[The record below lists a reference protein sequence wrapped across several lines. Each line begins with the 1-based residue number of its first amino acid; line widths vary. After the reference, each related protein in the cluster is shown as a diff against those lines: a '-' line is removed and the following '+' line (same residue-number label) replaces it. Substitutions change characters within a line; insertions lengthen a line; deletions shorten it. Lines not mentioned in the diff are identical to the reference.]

1 MIKNKNLKMISN
13 RLDEL
18 ITSDFISFN
27 KDSMFKDMELC
38 IDVPKMY
45 YEINTSSLD
54 GFYINNMLSDDNY
67 LPKYES
73 LLHVDKFIL
82 ENNPQVDNSR
92 EEYKKIGSMFIK
104 IFSYLIL
111 KFINKYVSVRN
122 ALHLA
127 HIFIYNLDIII
138 LRNIEL
144 RKDYSYK
151 NSDKFYIKGGDVYIP
166 AIEKLNGFQI
176 DFSKGINCYI
186 YDRMKLAKLCGYLLG
201 VEKYEEKIYLPLFKR
216 IIKNAFGTIHN
227 LMLLEEDYLTI
238 CDYCGE
244 FFIKHKND
252 LIGHTYTV
260 NNITKHICP
269 DCYEYKNKYEVS

>member
-27 KDSMFKDMELC
+27 KDNMFKDMELC

-45 YEINTSSLD
+45 YEINTGSLD
-54 GFYINNMLSDDNY
+54 GFNINNILSDDNY

-73 LLHVDKFIL
+73 LLHVDNFIL

-111 KFINKYVSVRN
+111 KFINKYVSARD

-151 NSDKFYIKGGDVYIP
+151 ECDKFLINNDIINIP
-166 AIEKLNGFQI
+166 IIRKLNGFQI

-244 FFIKHKND
+244 IFISHKND

-269 DCYEYKNKYEVS
+269 DCYDYKNKYEVS

>member
-1 MIKNKNLKMISN
+1 MIKNKNLKMTSN

-27 KDSMFKDMELC
+27 KDNMFKDMELC

-45 YEINTSSLD
+45 YEINTGSLD
-54 GFYINNMLSDDNY
+54 GFNINNILSDDNY

-73 LLHVDKFIL
+73 LLLVDNFIL
-82 ENNPQVDNSR
+82 ENNPQVDNNR

-111 KFINKYVSVRN
+111 KFINKYVSAID

-127 HIFIYNLDIII
+127 HTFIYNLDIVI

-151 NSDKFYIKGGDVYIP
+151 ECNKFLINNDIVNVPTIIG
-166 AIEKLNGFQI
+166 KLNGFQI
-176 DFSKGINCYI
+176 DFGKGINCYI
-186 YDRMKLAKLCGYLLG
+186 YDRVKLAKLCGYLLG

-216 IIKNAFGTIHN
+216 IIKNAFGTMHN

-238 CDYCGE
+238 CDSCGE
-244 FFIKHKND
+244 FFISHKND

-260 NNITKHICP
+260 NNITKHICS
-269 DCYEYKNKYEVS
+269 DCYEHKNK

>member
-27 KDSMFKDMELC
+27 KDNMFKDVELC

-54 GFYINNMLSDDNY
+54 GFYINNMLSDNNY

-111 KFINKYVSVRN
+111 KFINKYVSARN

-186 YDRMKLAKLCGYLLG
+186 YDRMKLTKLCGYLLG

-269 DCYEYKNKYEVS
+269 DCYEYKNK

>member
-27 KDSMFKDMELC
+27 KDNMFKDMELC

-45 YEINTSSLD
+45 YEINTGSLD
-54 GFYINNMLSDDNY
+54 GFNINNILSDDNY

-82 ENNPQVDNSR
+82 ENNPEVDNSR

-111 KFINKYVSVRN
+111 KFINKYVSARG

-166 AIEKLNGFQI
+166 AIEKSNEFQI

-244 FFIKHKND
+244 FFISHKND

-269 DCYEYKNKYEVS
+269 DCYEHKNKYEVS

>member
-1 MIKNKNLKMISN
+1 MIKNKNLKMTSN

-27 KDSMFKDMELC
+27 KDNMFKDMELC

-45 YEINTSSLD
+45 YEINTGSLD
-54 GFYINNMLSDDNY
+54 GFNINNILSDDNY

-151 NSDKFYIKGGDVYIP
+151 ECDKFLINNDIINIP
-166 AIEKLNGFQI
+166 IIEKLNGFQI

-244 FFIKHKND
+244 FFISHKND

-260 NNITKHICP
+260 NNNTKHICS
-269 DCYEYKNKYEVS
+269 DCYDYKNKYEVS

>member
-27 KDSMFKDMELC
+27 KDNMFKDMELC

-45 YEINTSSLD
+45 YEINTGSLD
-54 GFYINNMLSDDNY
+54 GFYINNMLSDNNY

-92 EEYKKIGSMFIK
+92 EEYKKIGSLFIK

-111 KFINKYVSVRN
+111 KFINKYVSARN

-127 HIFIYNLDIII
+127 HVFIYNLDIII

-166 AIEKLNGFQI
+166 AIEKSNEFQI

-186 YDRMKLAKLCGYLLG
+186 YDRMKLTKLCGYLLG

-244 FFIKHKND
+244 IFISHKND

-269 DCYEYKNKYEVS
+269 DCYEYKNK

>member
-27 KDSMFKDMELC
+27 KDNMFKDMELC

-54 GFYINNMLSDDNY
+54 GFYINNMLSDNNY

-111 KFINKYVSVRN
+111 KFINKYVSARN

-127 HIFIYNLDIII
+127 HVFIYNLDIII

-166 AIEKLNGFQI
+166 AIEKSNEFQI

-186 YDRMKLAKLCGYLLG
+186 YDRMKLTKLCGYLLG

-244 FFIKHKND
+244 IFISHKND

-269 DCYEYKNKYEVS
+269 DCYEYKNK

>member
-27 KDSMFKDMELC
+27 KDNMFKDMELC

-45 YEINTSSLD
+45 YEINTGSLD
-54 GFYINNMLSDDNY
+54 GFNINNILSDDNY

-73 LLHVDKFIL
+73 LLHVDNFIL

-111 KFINKYVSVRN
+111 KFINKYVSARG

-127 HIFIYNLDIII
+127 HLFIYNLDIII

-151 NSDKFYIKGGDVYIP
+151 ECDKFLINNDIINIP
-166 AIEKLNGFQI
+166 IIRKLNGFQI

-244 FFIKHKND
+244 IFISHKND

>member
-27 KDSMFKDMELC
+27 KDNMFKDVELC

-54 GFYINNMLSDDNY
+54 GFYINNMLSDNNY

-73 LLHVDKFIL
+73 LLLVDNFIL
-82 ENNPQVDNSR
+82 ENNPQVDNSKK
-92 EEYKKIGSMFIK
+92 EYKKIGSMFIK

-111 KFINKYVSVRN
+111 KFINKYVSARD
-122 ALHLA
+122 ALDLA
-127 HIFIYNLDIII
+127 HVFIYNLDIII

-166 AIEKLNGFQI
+166 AIEKSNEFQI

-186 YDRMKLAKLCGYLLG
+186 YDRMKLTKLCGYLLG

-260 NNITKHICP
+260 NNITKHICS
-269 DCYEYKNKYEVS
+269 DCYDYKNKYEVS

>member
-27 KDSMFKDMELC
+27 KDNMFKDVELC

-45 YEINTSSLD
+45 YEINTGSLD
-54 GFYINNMLSDDNY
+54 GFNINNILSDDNY

-151 NSDKFYIKGGDVYIP
+151 NSNKFYTKGGDVYIP
-166 AIEKLNGFQI
+166 AIEKSNEFQI

-244 FFIKHKND
+244 FFISHKND

-260 NNITKHICP
+260 NNNTKHICS
-269 DCYEYKNKYEVS
+269 DCYDYKNKYEVS

>member
-27 KDSMFKDMELC
+27 KDSLFKDMELC

-45 YEINTSSLD
+45 YEINTGSLD
-54 GFYINNMLSDDNY
+54 GFNINNILSDDNY

-166 AIEKLNGFQI
+166 AIEKSNEFQI

-186 YDRMKLAKLCGYLLG
+186 YDRMKLTKLCGYLLG

>member
-1 MIKNKNLKMISN
+1 MIKNKNLKMTSN

-27 KDSMFKDMELC
+27 KDNMFKDMELC

-45 YEINTSSLD
+45 YEINTGSLD
-54 GFYINNMLSDDNY
+54 GFNINNILSDDNY

-111 KFINKYVSVRN
+111 KFINKYVSARG

-151 NSDKFYIKGGDVYIP
+151 ECDKFLINNDIINIP
-166 AIEKLNGFQI
+166 IIEKSNEFQI

-244 FFIKHKND
+244 FFISHKND

-260 NNITKHICP
+260 NNNTKHICS
-269 DCYEYKNKYEVS
+269 DCYDYKNKYEVS

>member
-27 KDSMFKDMELC
+27 KDNMFKDVELC

-54 GFYINNMLSDDNY
+54 GFNINNMLSDDNY

-111 KFINKYVSVRN
+111 KFINKYVSARN

-127 HIFIYNLDIII
+127 HVFIYNLDIII

-151 NSDKFYIKGGDVYIP
+151 NSDKFYIKGGVVYIP
-166 AIEKLNGFQI
+166 AIEKSNEFQI

-244 FFIKHKND
+244 FFISHKND

-260 NNITKHICP
+260 NNNTKHICS
-269 DCYEYKNKYEVS
+269 DCYDYKNKYEVS

>member
-1 MIKNKNLKMISN
+1 MIKNKNLKMTSN

-27 KDSMFKDMELC
+27 KDNMFKDMELC

-45 YEINTSSLD
+45 YEINTGSLD
-54 GFYINNMLSDDNY
+54 GFNINNILSDDNY

-166 AIEKLNGFQI
+166 AIEKSNEFQI

-244 FFIKHKND
+244 FFISHKND

-260 NNITKHICP
+260 NNNTKHICS
-269 DCYEYKNKYEVS
+269 DCYDYKNKYEVS

>member
-27 KDSMFKDMELC
+27 KDNMFKDMELC

-111 KFINKYVSVRN
+111 KFINKYVSARD

-166 AIEKLNGFQI
+166 AIEKSNEFQI

-186 YDRMKLAKLCGYLLG
+186 YDRMKLTKLCGYLLG
-201 VEKYEEKIYLPLFKR
+201 VEKYETCWIY
-216 IIKNAFGTIHN
+216 G
-227 LMLLEEDYLTI
+227 
-238 CDYCGE
+238 
-244 FFIKHKND
+244 
-252 LIGHTYTV
+252 
-260 NNITKHICP
+260 
-269 DCYEYKNKYEVS
+269 

>member
-27 KDSMFKDMELC
+27 KDNMFKDMELC

-111 KFINKYVSVRN
+111 KFINKYVSARN

-127 HIFIYNLDIII
+127 HVFIYNLDIII

-151 NSDKFYIKGGDVYIP
+151 ECDKFLINNDIINIP
-166 AIEKLNGFQI
+166 IIEKLNGFQI

>member
-27 KDSMFKDMELC
+27 KDNMFKDVELC

-111 KFINKYVSVRN
+111 KFINKYVSARD

-166 AIEKLNGFQI
+166 AIEKSNEFQI

-186 YDRMKLAKLCGYLLG
+186 YDRMKLTKLCGYLLG

-216 IIKNAFGTIHN
+216 IIKNAFGTMHN

-260 NNITKHICP
+260 NNITKHICS
-269 DCYEYKNKYEVS
+269 DCYDYKNKYEVS

>member
-1 MIKNKNLKMISN
+1 MIKNKNLKMTSN

-27 KDSMFKDMELC
+27 KDNMFKDMELC

-45 YEINTSSLD
+45 YEINTGSLD

-111 KFINKYVSVRN
+111 KFINKYVSARN

-127 HIFIYNLDIII
+127 HVFIYNLDIII

-166 AIEKLNGFQI
+166 AIEKSNEFQI

-244 FFIKHKND
+244 FFISHKND

-260 NNITKHICP
+260 NNNTKHICS
-269 DCYEYKNKYEVS
+269 DCYDYKNKYEVS

>member
-1 MIKNKNLKMISN
+1 MIKNKNLKMTSN

-27 KDSMFKDMELC
+27 KDNMFKDMELC

-45 YEINTSSLD
+45 YEINTGSLD
-54 GFYINNMLSDDNY
+54 GFNINNILSDDNY

-111 KFINKYVSVRN
+111 KFINKYVSARG

-151 NSDKFYIKGGDVYIP
+151 ECDKFLINNDIINIP
-166 AIEKLNGFQI
+166 IIEKLNGFQI

-244 FFIKHKND
+244 FFISHKND

-260 NNITKHICP
+260 NNNTKHICS

>member
-27 KDSMFKDMELC
+27 KDNMFKDMELC

-45 YEINTSSLD
+45 YEINTGSLD
-54 GFYINNMLSDDNY
+54 GFNINNILSDDNY

-111 KFINKYVSVRN
+111 KFINKYVSARN

-127 HIFIYNLDIII
+127 HVFIYNLDIII

-166 AIEKLNGFQI
+166 AIEKSNEFQI

-186 YDRMKLAKLCGYLLG
+186 YDRMKLTKLCGYLLG

-260 NNITKHICP
+260 NNNTKHICS
-269 DCYEYKNKYEVS
+269 DCYDYKNKYEVS

>member
-1 MIKNKNLKMISN
+1 MIKNKNLKMTSN

-27 KDSMFKDMELC
+27 KDNMFKDMELC

-45 YEINTSSLD
+45 YEINTGSLD
-54 GFYINNMLSDDNY
+54 GFNINNILSDDNY

-82 ENNPQVDNSR
+82 ENNPEVDNSR

-111 KFINKYVSVRN
+111 KFINKYVSARG

-151 NSDKFYIKGGDVYIP
+151 ECDKFLINNDIINIP
-166 AIEKLNGFQI
+166 IIEKLNGFQI

-216 IIKNAFGTIHN
+216 IIKNAFGMVHN

-244 FFIKHKND
+244 FFISHKND

-260 NNITKHICP
+260 NNNTKHICS
-269 DCYEYKNKYEVS
+269 DCYDYKNKYEVS

>member
-27 KDSMFKDMELC
+27 KDNMFKDMELC

-45 YEINTSSLD
+45 YEINTGSLD

-82 ENNPQVDNSR
+82 ENNPEVDNSR

-166 AIEKLNGFQI
+166 AIEKSNEFQI

-216 IIKNAFGTIHN
+216 IIKNAFGMVHN

-244 FFIKHKND
+244 FFISHKND

-260 NNITKHICP
+260 NNITKHICS
-269 DCYEYKNKYEVS
+269 DCYEHKNK

>member
-27 KDSMFKDMELC
+27 KDNMFKDVELC

-54 GFYINNMLSDDNY
+54 GFYINNMLSDNNY

-111 KFINKYVSVRN
+111 KFINKYVSARN

-127 HIFIYNLDIII
+127 HVFIYNLDIII

-260 NNITKHICP
+260 NNITKHICS
-269 DCYEYKNKYEVS
+269 DCYEHKNK

>member
-27 KDSMFKDMELC
+27 KDNMFKDMELC

-45 YEINTSSLD
+45 YEINTGSLN
-54 GFYINNMLSDDNY
+54 GFNISNILSDDNY

-73 LLHVDKFIL
+73 LLLVDKFIL
-82 ENNPQVDNSR
+82 ENNPQVDNNR
-92 EEYKKIGSMFIK
+92 EEYKKIGNMFIK

-111 KFINKYVSVRN
+111 KFINKYVSSTN

-151 NSDKFYIKGGDVYIP
+151 ECNKFLINNNVVSIP
-166 AIEKLNGFQI
+166 AIMGKHNGFQI
-176 DFSKGINCYI
+176 DFGNGINCYI
-186 YDRMKLAKLCGYLLG
+186 YDRMKLTRLCGYLLG
-201 VEKYEEKIYLPLFKR
+201 IKKFEEKIYLPLFKR
-216 IIKNAFGTIHN
+216 MLISAFGTIHN
-227 LMLLEEDYLTI
+227 LMLLEEDYLFI

-244 FFIKHKND
+244 IFINHKND
-252 LIGHTYTV
+252 LIGHTV
-260 NNITKHICP
+260 NNITKHICS

>member
-1 MIKNKNLKMISN
+1 MIKNKNLKMTSN

-27 KDSMFKDMELC
+27 KDNMFKDMELC

-45 YEINTSSLD
+45 YEINTGSLD
-54 GFYINNMLSDDNY
+54 GFNINNMLSDDNY

-111 KFINKYVSVRN
+111 KFINKYVSARN

-127 HIFIYNLDIII
+127 HVFIYNLDIII

-166 AIEKLNGFQI
+166 AIEKSNEFQI

-216 IIKNAFGTIHN
+216 IIKNAFGMVHN

-260 NNITKHICP
+260 NNIIKHICP

>member
-1 MIKNKNLKMISN
+1 MTSN

-27 KDSMFKDMELC
+27 KDNMFKDMELC

-45 YEINTSSLD
+45 YEINTGSLD
-54 GFYINNMLSDDNY
+54 GFNINNILSDDNY

-111 KFINKYVSVRN
+111 KFINKYVSARG

-151 NSDKFYIKGGDVYIP
+151 ECDKFLINNDIINIP
-166 AIEKLNGFQI
+166 IIEKLNGFQI

-216 IIKNAFGTIHN
+216 IIKNAFGMVHN

-260 NNITKHICP
+260 NNITKHICS
-269 DCYEYKNKYEVS
+269 DCYDYKNKYEVS

>member
-1 MIKNKNLKMISN
+1 MIKNKNLKMTSN

-27 KDSMFKDMELC
+27 KDNMFKDMELC

-45 YEINTSSLD
+45 YEINTGSLD
-54 GFYINNMLSDDNY
+54 GFNINNILSDDNY

-82 ENNPQVDNSR
+82 ENNPEVDNSR

-111 KFINKYVSVRN
+111 KFINKYVSARG

-151 NSDKFYIKGGDVYIP
+151 ECDKFLINNDIINIP
-166 AIEKLNGFQI
+166 IIEKLNGFQI

-244 FFIKHKND
+244 FFISHKND

-260 NNITKHICP
+260 NNNTKHICS
-269 DCYEYKNKYEVS
+269 DCYDYKNKYEVS

>member
-1 MIKNKNLKMISN
+1 
-13 RLDEL
+13 
-18 ITSDFISFN
+18 
-27 KDSMFKDMELC
+27 
-38 IDVPKMY
+38 
-45 YEINTSSLD
+45 
-54 GFYINNMLSDDNY
+54 
-67 LPKYES
+67 
-73 LLHVDKFIL
+73 
-82 ENNPQVDNSR
+82 
-92 EEYKKIGSMFIK
+92 MFIK

-111 KFINKYVSVRN
+111 KFINKYVSARG

-166 AIEKLNGFQI
+166 AIEKSNEFQI

-216 IIKNAFGTIHN
+216 IIKNAFGTMHN

-260 NNITKHICP
+260 NNITKHICS
-269 DCYEYKNKYEVS
+269 DCYDYKNKYEVS

>member
-27 KDSMFKDMELC
+27 KDNMFKDMELC

-45 YEINTSSLD
+45 YEINTGSLD

-73 LLHVDKFIL
+73 LLLVENFIL
-82 ENNPQVDNSR
+82 ENNPHVDNNKK
-92 EEYKKIGSMFIK
+92 EYKKIGSLFIK

-122 ALHLA
+122 ALDLA

-151 NSDKFYIKGGDVYIP
+151 ISNKFYTKGGDVYIP
-166 AIEKLNGFQI
+166 AIEKSNEFQI

-244 FFIKHKND
+244 FFISHKND

-260 NNITKHICP
+260 NNNTKHICS
-269 DCYEYKNKYEVS
+269 DCYDYKNKYEVS

>member
-27 KDSMFKDMELC
+27 KDNMFKDVELC

-54 GFYINNMLSDDNY
+54 GFYINNMLSDNNY

-73 LLHVDKFIL
+73 LLLVDKFIL

-111 KFINKYVSVRN
+111 KFINKYVSARN

-127 HIFIYNLDIII
+127 HVFIYNLDIII

-166 AIEKLNGFQI
+166 AIEKSNEFQI

-186 YDRMKLAKLCGYLLG
+186 YDRMKLTKLCGYLLG

-216 IIKNAFGTIHN
+216 IIKNAFGVVHN

-244 FFIKHKND
+244 IFISHKND

-269 DCYEYKNKYEVS
+269 DCYEYKNK

>member
-27 KDSMFKDMELC
+27 KDNMFKDVELC

-122 ALHLA
+122 ALDLA

-151 NSDKFYIKGGDVYIP
+151 EYDKFLINNDIINIP
-166 AIEKLNGFQI
+166 IIGKLNGFQI

-186 YDRMKLAKLCGYLLG
+186 YDRMKLTKLCGYLLG

-216 IIKNAFGTIHN
+216 IVKNAFGMVHD

-244 FFIKHKND
+244 FFISHKND

-260 NNITKHICP
+260 NNNTKHICS
-269 DCYEYKNKYEVS
+269 DCYDYKNKYEVS

>member
-27 KDSMFKDMELC
+27 KDNMFKDVELC

-92 EEYKKIGSMFIK
+92 KEYKKIGSMFIK

-111 KFINKYVSVRN
+111 KFINKYVSARN

-127 HIFIYNLDIII
+127 HVFIYNLDIII

-166 AIEKLNGFQI
+166 AIEKSNGFQI

-186 YDRMKLAKLCGYLLG
+186 YDRMKLTKLCGYLLG

-216 IIKNAFGTIHN
+216 IIKNAFGTMHN

-269 DCYEYKNKYEVS
+269 DCYDYKNKYEVS

>member
-27 KDSMFKDMELC
+27 KDNMFKDVELC

-45 YEINTSSLD
+45 YEINTGSLD

-111 KFINKYVSVRN
+111 KFINKYVSARG

-166 AIEKLNGFQI
+166 AIEKSNGFQI
-176 DFSKGINCYI
+176 DFSKGIDCYI
-186 YDRMKLAKLCGYLLG
+186 YNRMKLAKLCGYLLG

-244 FFIKHKND
+244 FFISHKND

-260 NNITKHICP
+260 NNITKHICS
-269 DCYEYKNKYEVS
+269 DCYEHKNK

>member
-1 MIKNKNLKMISN
+1 MIKNKNLKMTSN

-27 KDSMFKDMELC
+27 KDNMFKDVELC

-45 YEINTSSLD
+45 YEINTGSLD
-54 GFYINNMLSDDNY
+54 GFNINNILSDDNY

-111 KFINKYVSVRN
+111 KFINKYVSARG

-244 FFIKHKND
+244 FFISHKND

-260 NNITKHICP
+260 NNNTKHICS
-269 DCYEYKNKYEVS
+269 DCYDYKNKYEVS